1 MTMDVECADEDIQ
14 VPVNVPTLVE
24 DDFEVASKG
33 RIFLGKDT
41 IEELGI
47 EGDVGT
53 GELNGES
60 VYVDLETDHTF
71 VGGIVCRREM
81 DGRFRLQRDGEFTIP
96 AEARRYL
103 GIEKGDTVHLRVIS

>member
-1 MTMDVECADEDIQ
+1 MSASEMETVETPIHTPGFVQ
-14 VPVNVPTLVE
+14 
-24 DDFEVASKG
+24 DDFEVSSKG

-53 GELNGES
+53 GELCGES
-60 VYVDLETDHTF
+60 VYVALETDHTF

-81 DGRFRLQRDGEFTIP
+81 DGSFRLQRDGEFTIP
-96 AEARRYL
+96 VEARRYL
-103 GIEKGDTVHLRVIS
+103 GVEKGDTVRLSVVT